1 MKEGDEVFGFTIESV
16 DIPLKVLLKFS
27 TNAERAVY
35 SVNDLP
41 LQWHVAKIF
50 GFCKQAFGGY

>member
-1 MKEGDEVFGFTIESV
+1 VKKKQSGRGMKEGDEVFGFTIESV

-41 LQWHVAKIF
+41 LQ
-50 GFCKQAFGGY
+50 